1 MRAISLFILLF
12 FVLFLGYFS
21 FYLYKNYLPIEEKSF
36 FIISEKKEIE
46 VNASSYLK
54 QFVQNMRFSKNNLSY
69 YFYED
74 CLEDNM
80 NRMKNSF
87 DIIQNETEIIS
98 FYEIKDNSADILVFC
113 SDKLIEKES
122 EENKRTFIAGEGGP
136 SKFLNLTPYP
146 LILQGEIKLYSKEK
160 IEDCNYP
167 IVELHELLHVF
178 GYEHFKE
185 EKSVL
190 YPYLK
195 CNQRLDKEIIS
206 DLKNIYSVSPKAELF
221 FVNSSAIKKGAY
233 LDFSVEVKNTG
244 IIEAKNVSLFINDEK
259 DEIKVYSLGD
269 ISSGYT
275 KSLEVQNLFLKNPKT
290 KSISFRI
297 FSFTKEYSYENN
309 IVKMSIEQQT

>member
-1 MRAISLFILLF
+1 MRAITFFVFLF
-12 FVLFLGYFS
+12 FIVSLGYVS
-21 FYLYKNYLPIEEKSF
+21 FYLYKNYLPIEEKP
-36 FIISEKKEIE
+36 FITITEKKDIE

-54 QFVQNMRFSKNNLSY
+54 QFVQNMRFSKSNLSY

-74 CLEDNM
+74 CLEENR
-80 NRMKNSF
+80 NRMKSAF
-87 DIIQNETEIIS
+87 DIIQNKTEVIS
-98 FYEIKDNSADILVFC
+98 FYETTDNSADILVLC
-113 SDKLIEKES
+113 SDKVIEKES

-160 IEDCNYP
+160 IENCNYP

-195 CNQRLDKEIIS
+195 CNQRLDKEIID

-259 DEIKVYSLGD
+259 TEIKVYFFGD
-269 ISSGYT
+269 ILPGYT
-275 KSLEVQNLFLKNPKT
+275 KSLEVQNLFLKNQKT
-290 KSISFRI
+290 KMISFRV
-297 FSFTKEYSYENN
+297 FSVTKEYSYENN
-309 IVKMSIEQQT
+309 MIKMSIEQQT